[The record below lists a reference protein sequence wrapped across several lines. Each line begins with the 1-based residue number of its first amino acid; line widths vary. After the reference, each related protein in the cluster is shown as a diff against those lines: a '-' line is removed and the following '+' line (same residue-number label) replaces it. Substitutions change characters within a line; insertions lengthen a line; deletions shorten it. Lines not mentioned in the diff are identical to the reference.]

1 MIKITIKQYLLSR
14 EFIFKLSL
22 DDNRR
27 KVMKKLLENKLLKH
41 YLIISYLLPRKWE
54 KIRDIA
60 KTTGLSEITIRQNIS
75 EINQYILPARINSSQ
90 QRGIRLFLPPQQN
103 GFFIFSKLYKQSL
116 RFTLL
121 EEIFI
126 NHYPNLTSLADKLF
140 FSTSTLKRKIAEL
153 NQLLAP
159 YSLSVDSSQLNI
171 VGDERKIC
179 WFFFCFFTE
188 KYGVSDEFMRDDALD
203 LFDEIYR
210 EFFSYYP
217 ELFVPQRQVYA
228 YRNKFRIMLFI
239 CFSRIRKG
247 HLFTSQTKQTV
258 RKDFQLSHQVCSKI
272 YEKYKIA
279 VTPQITYQLFYVFFN
294 QNFAW
299 SIEEL
304 RIKSQKNNQINQ
316 IRSGLLDLLNTIEQQ
331 EKLTVENKNDLLLY
345 LYNATTYVWGP
356 ATILYNP
363 NEEFFRQ
370 LNNYYT
376 SFTQRICIMIKES
389 LTKEPLAIYLDS
401 SVINKYLFMLITSWI
416 SLSEQLET
424 IAPKVKTGLFFNTS
438 YEHNLFLKN
447 DLQYHLGFRLDI
459 HSLNHLTLSEVCHS
473 ANNYDLLV
481 TDLPSLNLTECE
493 VVSIHSNPTPEDF
506 KNILHSYNRIV
517 NNHWNHDFL
526 KLQKHNSIY
535 KY

>member
-1 MIKITIKQYLLSR
+1 M
-14 EFIFKLSL
+14 
-22 DDNRR
+22 
-27 KVMKKLLENKLLKH
+27 
-41 YLIISYLLPRKWE
+41 
-54 KIRDIA
+54 
-60 KTTGLSEITIRQNIS
+60 
-75 EINQYILPARINSSQ
+75 
-90 QRGIRLFLPPQQN
+90 
-103 GFFIFSKLYKQSL
+103 

-159 YSLSVDSSQLNI
+159 CGLSVDSSQLDI

-188 KYGVSDEFMRDDALD
+188 KYGVSDEFMTSDTLD
-203 LFDEIYR
+203 LFDEIYE
-210 EFFSYYP
+210 EFFSY
-217 ELFVPQRQVYA
+217 
-228 YRNKFRIMLFI
+228 
-239 CFSRIRKG
+239 
-247 HLFTSQTKQTV
+247 
-258 RKDFQLSHQVCSKI
+258 HQVCSKI

-304 RIKSQKNNQINQ
+304 RIKSQKNNQI
-316 IRSGLLDLLNTIEQQ
+316 RSALLDLLNTIEQQ

-363 NEEFFRQ
+363 NEEFFSQ
-370 LNNYYT
+370 LNNYYS
-376 SFTQRICIMIKES
+376 SFTQRICTIIKES
-389 LTKEPLAIYLDS
+389 LMKEQLAIYLDA
-401 SVINKYLFMLITSWI
+401 SVINKYLFMLVTSWI

-438 YEHNLFLKN
+438 YEHSLFLKN
-447 DLQYHLGFRLDI
+447 DLQFHLGFRLDI

>member
-1 MIKITIKQYLLSR
+1 
-14 EFIFKLSL
+14 
-22 DDNRR
+22 
-27 KVMKKLLENKLLKH
+27 MKKLLENKLLKH

-75 EINQYILPARINSSQ
+75 EINQYILPAKINSSQ

-126 NHYPNLTSLADKLF
+126 NHYPNLTSIADKLF

-316 IRSGLLDLLNTIEQQ
+316 IRSGRLDLLNTIEQQ
-331 EKLTVENKNDLLLY
+331 ETLTVENKNDLLLY